1 MIGTAAAAAA
11 ALNTFKLIKIFFVYI
26 HKPSSE
32 MEKEIDD
39 FFPSFL
45 SLSHSLFFSLIFID
59 NNDERELLSKI
70 KALRYG

>member
-1 MIGTAAAAAA
+1 MIGTAAAV
-11 ALNTFKLIKIFFVYI
+11 NTFKLIKIFFVYI

-39 FFPSFL
+39 FFPPFFCL
-45 SLSHSLFFSLIFID
+45 SLSLFLSHSLID
-59 NNDERELLSKI
+59 NNKRELLSKI

>member
-1 MIGTAAAAAA
+1 MQSMIGTAAAAA

-45 SLSHSLFFSLIFID
+45 SHSLTLF
-59 NNDERELLSKI
+59 LLFPLTTTTSES
-70 KALRYG
+70 Y